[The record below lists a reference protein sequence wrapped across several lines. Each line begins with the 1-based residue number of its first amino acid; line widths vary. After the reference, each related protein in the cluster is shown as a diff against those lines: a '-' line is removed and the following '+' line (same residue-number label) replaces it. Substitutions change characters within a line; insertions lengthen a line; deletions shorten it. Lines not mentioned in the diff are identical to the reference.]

1 MNPITREWVQKAEA
15 DLATAQRELRARKQP
30 NYDAACF
37 HAQQCAEKYVKAC
50 LQARGVRFGKTHD
63 VAALLQQLEDTI
75 PQLALLRPQATLL
88 TDYAVRFRYPGA
100 FATRTQA
107 REAVR
112 AAIEIREQARLVL
125 RLPAARSGRKVSAP
139 RSKRPKKREKRR

>member
-1 MNPITREWVQKAEA
+1 MNPLTREWVQKAEA

-50 LQARGVRFGKTHD
+50 LQAQGIRFGKTHD
-63 VAALLQQLEDTI
+63 VAALLRALEHAV
-75 PQLALLRPQATLL
+75 PQLALLMPLATLL
-88 TDYAVRFRYPGA
+88 SDYAVRFRYPGA
-100 FATRTQA
+100 FATRAQA

-112 AAIEIREQARLVL
+112 AASEIRDQVRLVL
-125 RLPAARSGRKVSAP
+125 RIRTASGRKRTTS
-139 RSKRPKKREKRR
+139 RSKRLRNTEKRR